1 MSRNKTNLRGIFRS
15 ERSDRFRSRP
25 LQKLR
30 IRYFPKEIFSFH
42 FSFPYIYT
50 FASVFARLSSN
61 GLAIAYDLSNYSGNA
76 KKNYYRSCR
85 SGLGYGSKYPV
96 LLRGVF
102 RNQDGGG
109 GDGDP
114 RNRHHV
120 PLPNNNR
127 TPFGVTYFNC
137 GTLKQDLELVRGVQ
151 KLFTYGKKYR
161 KVYFFIW

>member
-15 ERSDRFRSRP
+15 GPSDQVRSRP

-30 IRYFPKEIFSFH
+30 IRHFPKEIFSFH

-76 KKNYYRSCR
+76 KKNYYRSCC

-96 LLRGVF
+96 LLRGAF
-102 RNQDGGG
+102 RNQDGGTG
-109 GDGDP
+109 I
-114 RNRHHV
+114 HV
-120 PLPNNNR
+120 TAIMYSLPNNNR
-127 TPFGVTYFNC
+127 TPFGVTY
-137 GTLKQDLELVRGVQ
+137 V
-151 KLFTYGKKYR
+151 
-161 KVYFFIW
+161 FISPKGSHEKW